1 MIKIVNVVP
10 DKKAVITLNK
20 IIEQKEK
27 RRKEIISK
35 VRKAIR

>member
-20 IIEQKEK
+20 IIEQKEE
-27 RRKEIISK
+27 RRKQIISK